1 MIKFRHFCF
10 CLFTATLSS
19 AFIPASSTAPSN
31 LKLSPMSI
39 RKNSAAGGATSGTA
53 ANNPHPK
60 GALPVASPGRGGAT
74 KLRSAPIIFNNAP
87 LIKST
92 VTFALANGLG
102 WIISLATGSHVHLD
116 LIGTGAFAV
125 AGLSSILGDTGGV
138 LDRVQLSGGMMAL
151 WGVKLAGFLFF
162 RALQVGHD
170 KRLDETL
177 SSFSGTSELLVLEL

>member
-1 MIKFRHFCF
+1 
-10 CLFTATLSS
+10 
-19 AFIPASSTAPSN
+19 
-31 LKLSPMSI
+31 MSI
-39 RKNSAAGGATSGTA
+39 RKNSAPGGATTSSTTTA
-53 ANNPHPK
+53 SNQQSK
-60 GALPVASPGRGGAT
+60 GALPFTTPGRGGAT

-116 LIGTGAFAV
+116 LLGTGAFAV

-138 LDRVQLSGGMMAL
+138 LNSVQLSGGMMTL
-151 WGVKLAGFLFF
+151 WGAKLAGFLFF

-170 KRLDETL
+170 KRLEETL
-177 SSFSGTSELLVLEL
+177 SSFSGISELCSS